1 MTDTAHYADVLL
13 PATTFLEGYD
23 IARGYGPITLRLA
36 PPVIEAVG
44 EARSNAEVFGDLLRM
59 TGLQEDT
66 DAKGELEELL
76 DVMARLPAE
85 IGDQL
90 RDCGAA
96 TPPFDGRPIQF
107 QTVWPVTPDKKAD
120 LFPAHLD
127 AEAPAGLYGY
137 QADPATPEFPLAL
150 ISPASER
157 TISSTLAELSRPEV
171 RLLMHP
177 DDAAARA
184 LKEGDSIRVF
194 NGLGE
199 VRCNVTLGAWN
210 RRGTV
215 SLPKG
220 LWRKHTANGYTAN
233 VLAPDTLSD
242 LGGGA
247 CFNDTRVEVERV
259 AVPAPDSGPR
269 FVTGLQTGDRSP
281 KIAPG

>member
-1 MTDTAHYADVLL
+1 
-13 PATTFLEGYD
+13 
-23 IARGYGPITLRLA
+23 
-36 PPVIEAVG
+36 
-44 EARSNAEVFGDLLRM
+44 M

-76 DVMARLPAE
+76 DVMARLPAD

-107 QTVWPVTPDKKAD
+107 QTVWPLTPDKKAD

-137 QADPATPEFPLAL
+137 QPDPATPEFPLAL

-199 VRCNVTLGAWN
+199 VRCNVTLGALDPSGHGLAAQRALAEAHGQWLHGQRARAGHAQRSW
-210 RRGTV
+210 RRG
-215 SLPKG
+215 LFQ
-220 LWRKHTANGYTAN
+220 RRARA
-233 VLAPDTLSD
+233 
-242 LGGGA
+242 GGA
-247 CFNDTRVEVERV
+247 AWLSR
-259 AVPAPDSGPR
+259 
-269 FVTGLQTGDRSP
+269 LQTPAR
-281 KIAPG
+281 AL